1 MGEGIRGAKC
11 AIYTP
16 DVNNGVPLQQ
26 GSQAEEVKGF
36 EDRWRTEQ
44 SRSGFNQS
52 NHLTAKNSPP
62 IQKEILKKLIVKRK
76 LFPRPFLN

>member
-1 MGEGIRGAKC
+1 MYTGEINKSEKWGEMC
-11 AIYTP
+11 NIYP
-16 DVNNGVPLQQ
+16 LYIPLQQ

-52 NHLTAKNSPP
+52 NHLTTKNPP
-62 IQKEILKKLIVKRK
+62 QY
-76 LFPRPFLN
+76 